1 VHSRALDKA
10 ITPIRISTYLAGPG
24 HDPVLARRLYVWD
37 RDVSVALLA
46 DIAILEVA
54 LRNALNDRLSS
65 SYGAEWYRLDIGLDG
80 RSRDTLSRAWAELP
94 QGRKTPG
101 HLVARLM
108 FGFWRDLLSAG
119 GFVGKEPQRFP
130 TDYESLWRT
139 TLHKAFPGGRA
150 IASAEGS
157 HFTRSWTLET
167 VAVVHAVRNRPRT
180 MSPSSPASRC
190 PGSRSGSVLR
200 KDTRPARNWRD
211 CWTATWQRGLP
222 CRSRARSRAP
232 IAAHL
237 GVRDSGTGPVIGG

>member
-1 VHSRALDKA
+1 MSAGTDWTSGAHSRALDKA
-10 ITPIRISTYLAGPG
+10 ITPVRMSTYLAGAG
-24 HDPVLARRLYVWD
+24 YDPVLARRLYVWD

-54 LRNALNDRLSS
+54 LRNALNDRLTST
-65 SYGAEWYRLDIGLDG
+65 YGPEWYRLDIGLDG

-157 HFTRSWTLET
+157 HFTRSWTLDT
-167 VAVVHAVRNRPRT
+167 VAIVHAVRNR
-180 MSPSSPASRC
+180 
-190 PGSRSGSVLR
+190 
-200 KDTRPARNWRD
+200 
-211 CWTATWQRGLP
+211 
-222 CRSRARSRAP
+222 
-232 IAAHL
+232 AAHHEPFISGFPL
-237 GVRDSGTGPVIGG
+237 PGQQIRLSARHGHEACSKLAALLDRDLASWLAGNSSVPQILAARPRN